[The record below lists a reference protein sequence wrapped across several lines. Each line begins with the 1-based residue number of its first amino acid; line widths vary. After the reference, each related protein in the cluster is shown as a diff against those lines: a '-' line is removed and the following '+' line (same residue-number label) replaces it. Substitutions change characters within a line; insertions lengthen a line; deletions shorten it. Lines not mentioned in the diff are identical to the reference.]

1 MQQSDS
7 IVGKNTGSGAKGSGF
22 LSLLTLP
29 SMCTGKLP
37 NTSETQFLHLQNG
50 MIT

>member
-29 SMCTGKLP
+29 SICTGKLP
-37 NTSETQFLHLQNG
+37 NTSFFFFFHLLG
-50 MIT
+50 EVYS